1 MKKKAIRV
9 IIIHSYC
16 KSMVIEHN
24 RCISLIDM
32 NTVGAPVLKTRKN
45 FL

>member
-9 IIIHSYC
+9 IIINNYC

-24 RCISLIDM
+24 RCIALIDM
-32 NTVGAPVLKTRKN
+32 NTVKAPVLKTRKN